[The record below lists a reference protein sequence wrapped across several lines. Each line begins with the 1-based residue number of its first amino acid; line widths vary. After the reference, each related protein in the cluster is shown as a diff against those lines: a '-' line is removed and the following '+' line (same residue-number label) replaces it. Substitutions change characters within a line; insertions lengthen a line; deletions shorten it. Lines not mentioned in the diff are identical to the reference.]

1 MTIFGSRTH
10 QSPWASVS
18 QLILLK
24 FCQFWCIFG
33 QKWGPYFIFL
43 VLWINFSVIFHQFG
57 CIPLAQRTQNAF
69 RKSKPVFLDI
79 WKKTSFFGLFVA
91 IFLKIA
97 VKSWIFPPKS
107 CFIKK
112 HMSFRS
118 KIWNQIKKVIFRK
131 FEIVP
136 LLRHCGG
143 GRTPNGKCHLK
154 FPFWLFETFPYPKL
168 NYALCPPSLV
178 VGLFWAMPKRRTIF
192 IREHVP
198 SIQPK

>member
-1 MTIFGSRTH
+1 MSKREPAHFSQNDPIHHFRAKIGRFGVNFGKTITLPEFCRTLISFLGSVLTIFGSGTH

-18 QLILLK
+18 QPILLK
-24 FCQFWCIFG
+24 FHQFLCIFG
-33 QKWGPYFIFL
+33 QEWGSYFIFL
-43 VLWINFSVIFHQFG
+43 VLWINVSVIFHQFG
-57 CIPLAQRTQNAF
+57 CIPMAQRTQNAF

-136 LLRHCGG
+136 LLRHCAAP
-143 GRTPNGKCHLK
+143 RSLDMLK
-154 FPFWLFETFPYPKL
+154 
-168 NYALCPPSLV
+168 
-178 VGLFWAMPKRRTIF
+178 
-192 IREHVP
+192 
-198 SIQPK
+198 